1 MGEKMYCSNC
11 GKELPTATNFCSH
24 CGVKL
29 GVDSQV
35 TQDIT
40 LKNGS
45 SFFQSFFDS
54 AEQIVSSVTKEIS
67 DPSNLK
73 FVTETTK
80 QVATTAFDET
90 LTLGKEV
97 MKSETVKDAVAGA
110 VAGAIAGSV
119 IPLVGTEIGA
129 AVGAGLSLY
138 KNTVK

>member
-1 MGEKMYCSNC
+1 MYCSNC
-11 GKELPTATNFCSH
+11 GKELPAATNFCSH

-35 TQDIT
+35 NQQEAAVKSD
-40 LKNGS
+40 S

-54 AEQIVSSVTKEIS
+54 AEQIVSTVTKEIS

-73 FVTETTK
+73 FVKETTK
-80 QVATTAFDET
+80 QVATTAFDES
-90 LTLGKEV
+90 LQLGKEV
-97 MKSETVKDAVAGA
+97 MKSDTVKEAVAGA